1 MAVGCNS
8 PTPRPCQGGC
18 QNLNNYIKENKMKIT
33 IYTDK
38 EKTQKIYDM
47 ELADYLIIVNN
58 ELFKDH
64 WQVIE
69 FGDAVITRKA
79 AE

>member
-1 MAVGCNS
+1 
-8 PTPRPCQGGC
+8 
-18 QNLNNYIKENKMKIT
+18 MKIK
-33 IYTDK
+33 IYLDK
-38 EKTQKIYDM
+38 EKTNAIYDM
-47 ELADYLIIVNN
+47 ELADYLVIVNN

-69 FGDAVITRKA
+69 YGDTEITRKP

>member
-1 MAVGCNS
+1 M
-8 PTPRPCQGGC
+8 
-18 QNLNNYIKENKMKIT
+18 NNKENKMKIK

-38 EKTQKIYDM
+38 EKTNAIYDM

-58 ELFKDH
+58 ELFKEH

-69 FGDAVITRKA
+69 YGDIVITRKP

>member
-1 MAVGCNS
+1 
-8 PTPRPCQGGC
+8 
-18 QNLNNYIKENKMKIT
+18 MKIK

-38 EKTQKIYDM
+38 EKTNVIYDM
-47 ELADYLIIVNN
+47 DLADYLVIVNN
-58 ELFKDH
+58 EMFKDH

-69 FGDAVITRKA
+69 LDDIEIIKKP

>member
-1 MAVGCNS
+1 M
-8 PTPRPCQGGC
+8 
-18 QNLNNYIKENKMKIT
+18 NNKENKMKIK
-33 IYTDK
+33 IYLDK
-38 EKTQKIYDM
+38 EKTNAIYDM
-47 ELADYLIIVNN
+47 ALEDYLIIVNN

-69 FGDAVITRKA
+69 LGDIEITRKP

>member
-1 MAVGCNS
+1 
-8 PTPRPCQGGC
+8 
-18 QNLNNYIKENKMKIT
+18 MKIK

-38 EKTQKIYDM
+38 EKTTAIYDM
-47 ELADYLIIVNN
+47 ELADYLLITAN
-58 ELFKDH
+58 ELWGKH

-69 FGDAVITRKA
+69 FGDVVITKEEA

>member
-1 MAVGCNS
+1 MN
-8 PTPRPCQGGC
+8 
-18 QNLNNYIKENKMKIT
+18 IK

-38 EKTQKIYDM
+38 EKTEKIYDM
-47 ELADYLIIVNN
+47 DLADYLIIVNN

-69 FGDAVITRKA
+69 YGDREIRK
-79 AE
+79 ESQE

>member
-1 MAVGCNS
+1 
-8 PTPRPCQGGC
+8 
-18 QNLNNYIKENKMKIT
+18 MKIK
-33 IYTDK
+33 IYLDK
-38 EKTQKIYDM
+38 EKTNAIYDM

-69 FGDAVITRKA
+69 FGETEITRKP

>member
-1 MAVGCNS
+1 
-8 PTPRPCQGGC
+8 
-18 QNLNNYIKENKMKIT
+18 MKIK
-33 IYTDK
+33 IYTDV
-38 EKTQKIYDM
+38 EKTNAIYDM
-47 ELADYLIIVNN
+47 ELADYLVIVNN

-69 FGDAVITRKA
+69 LGDIVITRKT

>member
-1 MAVGCNS
+1 
-8 PTPRPCQGGC
+8 
-18 QNLNNYIKENKMKIT
+18 MKIT

-58 ELFKDH
+58 EMFKDH

-69 FGDAVITRKA
+69 FGDAVITRKP
-79 AE
+79 ENETLP

>member
-1 MAVGCNS
+1 
-8 PTPRPCQGGC
+8 
-18 QNLNNYIKENKMKIT
+18 MKIK
-33 IYTDK
+33 IYTDV
-38 EKTQKIYDM
+38 EKTTTIYDM
-47 ELADYLIIVNN
+47 ELADYLVIVNN

-69 FGDAVITRKA
+69 YGDIEITRKP

>member
-1 MAVGCNS
+1 MN
-8 PTPRPCQGGC
+8 
-18 QNLNNYIKENKMKIT
+18 IK

-38 EKTQKIYDM
+38 EKTQTIYDM
-47 ELADYLIIVNN
+47 PLSAYLIIVNN

-69 FGDAVITRKA
+69 YGDVEIRKEA

>member
-1 MAVGCNS
+1 M
-8 PTPRPCQGGC
+8 
-18 QNLNNYIKENKMKIT
+18 NNKENKMKIK
-33 IYTDK
+33 IYTDL
-38 EKTQKIYDM
+38 EKTQAIYDM

-58 ELFKDH
+58 ELFKEH

-69 FGDAVITRKA
+69 YGDIEITRKP